1 MRHEPEIGIA
11 TEQDLDALTGLMA
24 AFRDHLGQ
32 PEPPDHALRAS
43 LAYLLT
49 DKDTEFLVVR
59 SQGEALLGY
68 AQLRYRYSAWVSGL
82 EAHLED
88 LYIVLPARG
97 LRVGTRLLRGALA
110 RAAHRGARMVGLN
123 TNERNAMAVGLYRR
137 AGFVCERG
145 RWEGGRQLWFEK
157 PLEGTTS

>member
-1 MRHEPEIGIA
+1 MNNAPEIGVA

-24 AFRDHLGQ
+24 AFRDYLGQ
-32 PEPPDHALRAS
+32 SDPSNHELHAS
-43 LAYLLT
+43 ITHLLT

-59 SQGEALLGY
+59 SQGGALLGY

-82 EAHLED
+82 EAQLED

-97 LRVGTRLLRGALA
+97 IQVGTRLLHGALA
-110 RAAHRGARMVGLN
+110 RAAHRGARVVGLN
-123 TNERNAMAVGLYRR
+123 TNECNAMAVRLYRR

-145 RWEGGRQLWFEK
+145 RWEGGRQLWFER
-157 PLEGTTS
+157 PLEGMT